1 MTDNTTPAA
10 TAETLPYKNPDL
22 PAGERI
28 ADLLSRMTLEEKVGQ
43 MMQLDARGGDL
54 EDLIVNKHVGSI
66 LHTSPEDLSRAA
78 KTVNEKTRLG
88 IPLIIGDD
96 CIHGYSFWLSAGIQT
111 RSRPLAVL
119 PPRRSLV
126 PVYIGR
132 FLLCCASPEIPVG
145 GVWMRLSAK
154 TRC

>member
-54 EDLIVNKHVGSI
+54 EDFIVNSM
-66 LHTSPEDLSRAA
+66 SDPFC
-78 KTVNEKTRLG
+78 
-88 IPLIIGDD
+88 IPAPRIYL
-96 CIHGYSFWLSAGIQT
+96 
-111 RSRPLAVL
+111 V
-119 PPRRSLV
+119 PPRPSMRRRV
-126 PVYIGR
+126 W
-132 FLLCCASPEIPVG
+132 AS
-145 GVWMRLSAK
+145 R
-154 TRC
+154 